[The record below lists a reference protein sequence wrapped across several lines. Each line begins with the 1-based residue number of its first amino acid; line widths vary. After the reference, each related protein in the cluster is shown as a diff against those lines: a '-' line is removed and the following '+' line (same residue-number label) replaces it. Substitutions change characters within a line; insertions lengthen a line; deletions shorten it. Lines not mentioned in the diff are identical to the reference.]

1 MNRKAEKVENQ
12 ESTVVEVGGV
22 AFGRD
27 RFPVIAGPCA
37 IESGDQIMELAK
49 VVKDAGAKVLRGGIS
64 MPQQSP
70 YDFPGLGSAA
80 VSLLVEAGE
89 SVGLPVVTQVHEP
102 KDVENLAGKVD
113 MLEIASGN
121 MQNFELLRVVGAA
134 QQPVLLKRAPSA
146 TIDEWLWAAEYVLAE
161 GNDRVILCERGIR
174 TFAEGP
180 TLDLSSV
187 PIMKET
193 THLPVIV
200 LPSHAAGMRSR
211 VSALAL
217 AAQGVGADGLA
228 IEVHADPAN
237 AKANSEQLLGVEAF
251 SDLMISLGVNLM
263 RGDVDEIDLAI
274 VELLSQ
280 RQNLAVEIGRIKV
293 DKGMPLRSPEREAE
307 LLDDV
312 RRAAGENGLDST
324 IVASIFELVLEGSR
338 AAQRADQAARGQTP
352 E

>member
-1 MNRKAEKVENQ
+1 MNRKAEKTEVEHT
-12 ESTVVEVGGV
+12 TVVEVGDV

-49 VVKDAGAKVLRGGIS
+49 VVRDAGANVLRGGVSI
-64 MPQQSP
+64 PQHSP
-70 YDFPGLGSAA
+70 YGFPGLGADA
-80 VSLLVEAGE
+80 VSLLAEAGR

-102 KDVENLAGKVD
+102 KDVEALAGQVD

-134 QQPVLLKRAPSA
+134 HQPVLLKRAPSA

-161 GNDRVILCERGIR
+161 GNDKVVLCERGIR
-174 TFAEGP
+174 TFAAEP

-187 PIMKET
+187 PMMKEQ

-200 LPSHAAGMRSR
+200 LPSHAAGTRRR
-211 VSALAL
+211 VAPLAL

-228 IEVHADPAN
+228 IEVHADPE
-237 AKANSEQLLGVEAF
+237 KALVNSEQLLNIEAF
-251 SDLMISLGVNLM
+251 GDLMISLGVNLM
-263 RGDVDEIDLAI
+263 RGDVDEIDYSI
-274 VELLSQ
+274 VELLGQ
-280 RQNLAVEIGRIKV
+280 RQRLAVEIGRIKLE
-293 DKGMPLRSPEREAE
+293 KGLPLRAPDREAE

-312 RRAAGENGLDST
+312 RTAAQEHNLDSGL
-324 IVASIFELVLEGSR
+324 VAKIFELVLEGSR
-338 AAQRADQAARGQTP
+338 AAQRADLEGTQSA